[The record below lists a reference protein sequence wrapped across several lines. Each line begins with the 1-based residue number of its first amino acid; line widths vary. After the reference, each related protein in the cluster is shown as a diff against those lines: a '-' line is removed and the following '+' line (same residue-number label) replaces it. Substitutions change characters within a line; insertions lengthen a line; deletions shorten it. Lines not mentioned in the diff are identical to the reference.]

1 MKNRLVSVIIPLY
14 NKEKAIRQ
22 TLNSVLNQT
31 YTNFEIVIADD
42 GSTDKSAFIVK
53 ELEKSDSR
61 IRYFYKTNGGVSSA
75 RNFGLSRANGE
86 WIIFLDADDEMLPT
100 NIEILLN
107 LTNKYKVKLAA
118 SNISVKECNG
128 IVRDIE
134 LRTDKE
140 MCFKNFIK
148 ALLANKTIFAS
159 GACIYKKALLGD
171 KPYNET
177 LSRYED
183 AEFELNLFLGNS
195 VAFTPQVTF
204 IHHGEFAELSK
215 IQNNDKAKDFIFNM
229 EFANKSFWQKVKMG
243 QYINEGCHTYFGGGK
258 CLKEKYGIFYYYKY
272 VYLVV
277 RKYFSAI
284 YKVKSLLGIK

>member
-1 MKNRLVSVIIPLY
+1 MVSIIIPLY
-14 NKEKAIRQ
+14 NKEFAIEQ
-22 TLNSVLNQT
+22 TLCSVIKQT
-31 YTNFEIVIADD
+31 YCDFEIIVSDD
-42 GSTDKSAFIVK
+42 GSTDRSASIVK
-53 ELEKSDSR
+53 ELAKKDKR
-61 IRYFYKTNGGVSSA
+61 IRYYKKENGGVSSA
-75 RNFGLSRANGE
+75 RNFGLSKANGE
-86 WIIFLDADDEMLPT
+86 WIIFLDADDEMMPT
-100 NIEILLN
+100 NIETLLY
-107 LTNKYKVKLAA
+107 LANKYKVKLAA
-118 SNISVKECNG
+118 SNISVKECDG
-128 IVRDIE
+128 TMHDIE
-134 LRTDKE
+134 LRTDQE

-148 ALLANKTIFAS
+148 ALLGNQAVFAS
-159 GACIYKKALLGD
+159 GACIYQKALLGD

-183 AEFELNLFLGNS
+183 ADFELNLFRGNT

-229 EFANKSFWQKVKMG
+229 EFSNKSFWQKAKMG

-258 CLKEKYGIFYYYKY
+258 CLKDKYGIFYYYKY

-277 RKYFSAI
+277 RKYFNAI

>member
-61 IRYFYKTNGGVSSA
+61 IKYFCKTNGGVSSA
-75 RNFGLSRANGE
+75 RNFGLSKANGE
-86 WIIFLDADDEMLPT
+86 WIIFLDADDEMMPT
-100 NIEILLN
+100 NIETLLY
-107 LTNKYKVKLAA
+107 LANKYKVKLAA
-118 SNISVKECNG
+118 SNIRVKECDG
-128 IVRDIE
+128 TVRNIE

-148 ALLANKTIFAS
+148 ALLANKAIFAS
-159 GACIYKKALLGD
+159 GACIYKKSLLGD
-171 KPYNET
+171 KPYNEA

-183 AEFELNLFLGNS
+183 AEFELNLFRGYS
-195 VAFTPQVTF
+195 VAITPKITF

-215 IQNNDKAKDFIFNM
+215 IRNNNQAKDFIFNM
-229 EFANKSFWQKVKMG
+229 DFANKTFWQKVKMG

-258 CLKEKYGIFYYYKY
+258 CLKEKYD
-272 VYLVV
+272 VLN
-277 RKYFSAI
+277 
-284 YKVKSLLGIK
+284 L

>member
-1 MKNRLVSVIIPLY
+1 MVSIIIPLY
-14 NKEKAIRQ
+14 NKEFAIEQ
-22 TLNSVLNQT
+22 TLCSVIKQT
-31 YTNFEIVIADD
+31 YRDFEIIVSDD
-42 GSTDKSAFIVK
+42 GSTDRSASIVK
-53 ELEKSDSR
+53 ELAKKDKR
-61 IRYFYKTNGGVSSA
+61 IRYYKKENGGVSSA
-75 RNFGLSRANGE
+75 RNFGLSKANGE
-86 WIIFLDADDEMLPT
+86 WIIFLDADDEMMPA
-100 NIEILLN
+100 NIETLLH
-107 LTNKYKVKLAA
+107 LANKYNVKLAA
-118 SNISVKECNG
+118 SNISVKESNG
-128 IVRDIE
+128 TVHDIE
-134 LRTDKE
+134 LRTDQE

-148 ALLANKTIFAS
+148 ALLGNQAIFAS
-159 GACIYKKALLGD
+159 GACIYQKALLGD

-183 AEFELNLFLGNS
+183 AAFELNLFRGNT

-229 EFANKSFWQKVKMG
+229 EFANKSFWQKAKMG

-258 CLKEKYGIFYYYKY
+258 CLKDKYGIFYYYKY

>member
-31 YTNFEIVIADD
+31 YTNIEIVIADD

-61 IRYFYKTNGGVSSA
+61 IKYFYKPNGGVSSA
-75 RNFGLSRANGE
+75 RNFGLSKANGE

-100 NIEILLN
+100 NIETLLY
-107 LTNKYKVKLAA
+107 LANKYKVKLAA
-118 SNISVKECNG
+118 SNISVKECDG
-128 IVRDIE
+128 TIHDIE
-134 LRTDKE
+134 LRTDQE

-148 ALLANKTIFAS
+148 ALLGNQAIFAS
-159 GACIYKKALLGD
+159 GACIYQKALLGD

-183 AEFELNLFLGNS
+183 ADFELNLFRGNT

-215 IQNNDKAKDFIFNM
+215 IRNNNHAKDFIFNM
-229 EFANKSFWQKVKMG
+229 FFSNKSFWQKVKMG
-243 QYINEGCHTYFGGGK
+243 QYINEGCYTYFGGGK
-258 CLKEKYGIFYYYKY
+258 CLKEKYGNFYYYRFA
-272 VYLVV
+272 YLFF
-277 RKYFSAI
+277 RKYFSAKHKI
-284 YKVKSLLGIK
+284 KKILGLV